1 MNINDFVDKVGV
13 DKVLHFSIGGLI
25 SAFFTIILVLQE
37 PDVTWNL
44 VGLSFIGTIIVG
56 FFSLCKEFMDIKV
69 DWKDIV
75 ASILGTIPVIIATI
89 LGILLHIN
97 Y

>member
-1 MNINDFVDKVGV
+1 MNINDFGNKVGV
-13 DKVLHFSIGGLI
+13 DKVLHFSIEGLI
-25 SAFFTIILVLQE
+25 SAYFTIILVLQE
-37 PDVTWNL
+37 PNVTLDL
-44 VGLSFIGTIIVG
+44 VVLSFIGTIIVW
-56 FFSLCKEFMDIKV
+56 FLSLCKEFMDIKV

-89 LGILLHIN
+89 LGVLLHTN

>member
-1 MNINDFVDKVGV
+1 MTFNELIAKIEV

-37 PDVTWNL
+37 PSVTWDL

-89 LGILLHIN
+89 LGVLLHTN

>member
-1 MNINDFVDKVGV
+1 MNINDFVNKIGV

-37 PDVTWNL
+37 PSVTWDL
-44 VGLSFIGTIIVG
+44 VGLSFIGTII
-56 FFSLCKEFMDIKV
+56 FLSLCKEFMDIKV
-69 DWKDIV
+69 DWKDIIT
-75 ASILGTIPVIIATI
+75 SILGTIPVIIATI
-89 LGILLHIN
+89 LGVLLHTN

>member
-1 MNINDFVDKVGV
+1 MSINDFVNKVGV

-56 FFSLCKEFMDIKV
+56 FFSLSKEFMDIKV
-69 DWKDIV
+69 DWKEIV
-75 ASILGTIPVIIATI
+75 AGVLGTIPILIATI
-89 LGILLHIN
+89 LGVLLHTD

>member
-1 MNINDFVDKVGV
+1 MNINDFVNKVGV
-13 DKVLHFSIGGLI
+13 DKVLPFSIGGLI

-37 PDVTWNL
+37 PNVTWDL

-69 DWKDIV
+69 DWEDIV

-89 LGILLHIN
+89 LGVLLHTN

>member
-1 MNINDFVDKVGV
+1 MTFNELIAKIEV

-37 PDVTWNL
+37 TSITWDL

-56 FFSLCKEFMDIKV
+56 FLSLCKEFMDIKV

-75 ASILGTIPVIIATI
+75 ASILGTIPVIIATL
-89 LGILLHIN
+89 LGVLLHTN